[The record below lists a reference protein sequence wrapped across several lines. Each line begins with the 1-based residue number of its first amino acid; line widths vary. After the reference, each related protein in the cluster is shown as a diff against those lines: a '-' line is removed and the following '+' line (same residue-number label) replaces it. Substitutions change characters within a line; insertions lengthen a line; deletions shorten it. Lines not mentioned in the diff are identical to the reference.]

1 MTLRPEQNVASA
13 EGFSLLE
20 LLVASV
26 IFLIVMGTAFTLL
39 NVAVMRHRSE
49 QEFLDVFQNARAGV
63 DQMERDIHQAG
74 YPSPYSFAGTPTD
87 PLTAPTALQ
96 QHFAIP
102 FVGRPTQTCQVGLS
116 CTIPSGFDLLLE
128 ADINPENPLN
138 PGQVQWIEYR
148 LVPDGSG
155 VTSTLMR
162 KVAPKTPGADP
173 TLVGTWAPFVE
184 NVLNDP
190 TSVDPNQGI
199 FNYQCDPPA
208 PCTPAKISQVNIS
221 LRVRSPRPD
230 LQTRG
235 IRDITLRATV
245 RRVNPYP

>member
-1 MTLRPEQNVASA
+1 MRRKESVGPAR
-13 EGFSLLE
+13 GFSLLE
-20 LLVASV
+20 LLVVSL

-39 NVAVMRHRSE
+39 NVAQVRHRSE

-74 YPSPYSFAGTPTD
+74 YPSPYSFAATPTD
-87 PLTAPTALQ
+87 PLTAPAALQ
-96 QHFAIP
+96 QRFAIP
-102 FVGRPTQTCQVGLS
+102 FVGRPAQTCQVGVS

-128 ADINPENPLN
+128 ADINPENTLS
-138 PGQVQWIEYR
+138 PGQVQWIEYQ

-173 TLVGTWAPFVE
+173 TLVGTWAAFVE

-190 TSVDPNQGI
+190 TSVDPNQRV

-208 PCTPAKISQVNIS
+208 PCTPEKITQVNIN
-221 LRVRSPRPD
+221 LRVRSARPD

-235 IRDITLRATV
+235 FRDITLRATV